1 MNQNQITNTKQ
12 FFVAPVSK
20 IHFRGVDIDVPMAK
34 GEIGDYTNV
43 IKNWLVDIMYGR
55 EDHEWGVVVE
65 EKEV

>member
-1 MNQNQITNTKQ
+1 MQ

-20 IHFRGVDIDVPMAK
+20 IHFRGVDIDVPMAQ
-34 GEIGDYTNV
+34 GEVGDYTNV

-55 EDHEWGVVVE
+55 EDHPWGVVVE